1 MYGVFRKLKVSP
13 SVLKS
18 TAAVALAMAVTS
30 ACAAQTRPNQRPDND
45 RDRDHDNRDNR
56 DMRQDDSPRYGR
68 EARGGEYPSSD
79 IHTAVEANARAAFA
93 RASFRRMQDSLTA
106 AIRQMQYNFDHSPE
120 LMEAQKNEQ
129 RAWEDYVAARN
140 SAIKNVVNDPKY
152 QANLALKNDMGEK
165 IAEVRSAYDTPRAK
179 HSPIADRID
188 QSKMKQ
194 LVMLATVK
202 LDYAQ
207 VVTDMEVSAL
217 KADSGVSDT
226 RSKLMAAGARVQ
238 AIRENFERTT
248 RTSPDL
254 AALRSKIED
263 ARIALITSEA
273 FRDGAVEAANQAL
286 DYTYYKNR
294 YGSNVG
300 SYEYGTYVG
309 YR

>member
-1 MYGVFRKLKVSP
+1 MYGMFRKLKVSP

-30 ACAAQTRPNQRPDND
+30 ACAAQTRPQRPDND
-45 RDRDHDNRDNR
+45 RDHDNR
-56 DMRQDDSPRYGR
+56 DMRQDDSLRYGR

-179 HSPIADRID
+179 QSRIADRID

-207 VVTDMEVSAL
+207 VVTDMEVTAL

-248 RTSPDL
+248 RNSPDL

>member
-1 MYGVFRKLKVSP
+1 
-13 SVLKS
+13 
-18 TAAVALAMAVTS
+18 VT
-30 ACAAQTRPNQRPDND
+30 
-45 RDRDHDNRDNR
+45 
-56 DMRQDDSPRYGR
+56 
-68 EARGGEYPSSD
+68 
-79 IHTAVEANARAAFA
+79 
-93 RASFRRMQDSLTA
+93 
-106 AIRQMQYNFDHSPE
+106 
-120 LMEAQKNEQ
+120 
-129 RAWEDYVAARN
+129 
-140 SAIKNVVNDPKY
+140 
-152 QANLALKNDMGEK
+152 
-165 IAEVRSAYDTPRAK
+165 
-179 HSPIADRID
+179 
-188 QSKMKQ
+188 
-194 LVMLATVK
+194 
-202 LDYAQ
+202 
-207 VVTDMEVSAL
+207 AL

-248 RTSPDL
+248 RNSPDL